1 MGGVKVTK
9 ATVENTILFNGEPY
23 VAVSVI
29 VANTGVNAGTDGRKV
44 IKAGTPLTGDLT
56 DRTAAFAVA
65 TIGGEPAVSNAVGL
79 ALHDMDVTD
88 GNENGSLLVFGFV
101 NHTKVADLVAA
112 HTDALKHIVFIA

>member
-1 MGGVKVTK
+1 MAGVKVVK
-9 ATVENTILFNGEPY
+9 ATVDNTILFNGEPY

-29 VANTGVNAGTDGRKV
+29 VANTGIDAGTDGRKV

-56 DRTAAFAVA
+56 DRTTAFVVA
-65 TIGGEPAVSNAVGL
+65 STSGEPAVSNAVGL

-101 NHTKVADLVAA
+101 NHAKVEELVAD
-112 HTDALKHIVFIA
+112 HIDALKHIVFIA